1 MDYIITEKE
10 KKIKLSYL
18 RSRIKHQSW
27 SYLNGLDAEERRVVE
42 VLGTKPLLFS
52 EYTLSFSKRFATKNN
67 DLVTRKNLKIYYNL
81 DRCTYW
87 LSLVN
92 HMQRKQPVSTSSV
105 QKSKV
110 TDQ

>member
-1 MDYIITEKE
+1 M
-10 KKIKLSYL
+10 
-18 RSRIKHQSW
+18 
-27 SYLNGLDAEERRVVE
+27 E

-67 DLVTRKNLKIYYNL
+67 DLVTGKNLKIYYNL

-92 HMQRKQPVSTSSV
+92 HMQLKQPVSTSSV